1 VSQGL
6 FEWEEP
12 EGDPTFGVRELADVV
27 NQVLRRGFR
36 DGVWVRGEI
45 QGLQQRGGHVYFN
58 LTERDDEGQATIAVS
73 LFANTWYRMR
83 GMLSRHRL
91 RLSDGLAV
99 RVHGN
104 LNLYAPS
111 GRLSLVMD
119 GIDVRFTLGALAAQ
133 RDDLLARLE
142 RDGLLGRNARLP
154 LPVLPMR
161 VGLVSSRGS
170 AAWHD
175 VLHELQASRLGFHV
189 NAVDVRVQGDGAAAE
204 IAAAVRS
211 LARRQV
217 DVTLVVRGGGSR
229 SDLAPFDTEVVAR
242 AIASSSVPVLT
253 GLGHEIDR
261 SVADEVAHTASK
273 TPTAC
278 AAFVVERV
286 RDTVGRA
293 ESAWHGVARHALVRL
308 RAERH
313 RLDSAAHRAAVRTDG
328 ALRLGTQRLDH
339 AAERLCTRPLARL
352 RDAERGL
359 DGAAARVHALD
370 PVQVLARGWSITRGP
385 AGEIVRSV
393 HDVGPGQRVTTT
405 VADGTVVSRVEEG
418 GR

>member
-1 VSQGL
+1 VSQAS

-12 EGDPTFGVRELADVV
+12 EGDPTFGVRELADAL
-27 NQVLRRGFR
+27 NHVLRRGFR

-58 LTERDDEGQATIAVS
+58 LTERGDEGQATIAVS
-73 LFANTWYRMR
+73 LFANTWYQMR
-83 GMLSRHRL
+83 GVLSRHRL

-104 LNLYAPS
+104 LNFYAPN

-133 RDDLLARLE
+133 RDDLMNRLKG
-142 RDGLLGRNARLP
+142 DGLLGRNGRLSV
-154 LPVLPMR
+154 PVLPLH

-175 VLHELQASRLGFHV
+175 VLHELQASRLGFRV
-189 NAVDVRVQGDGAAAE
+189 SAVDVRVQGDTAPAE
-204 IAAAVRS
+204 IAAAVRT
-211 LARRQV
+211 LARHGV
-217 DVTLVVRGGGSR
+217 DVTLLVRGGGSR
-229 SDLAPFDTEVVAR
+229 SDLAPFDTEIVAR
-242 AIASSSVPVLT
+242 AIAGSSVPVLT

-278 AAFVVERV
+278 AALVVERS
-286 RDTVGRA
+286 RDAVARA
-293 ESAWHGVARHALVRL
+293 EAAWQGVARHAQVRL
-308 RAERH
+308 RAEQH
-313 RLDSAAHRAAVRTDG
+313 RLDAAAHRAAVRTDG

-339 AAERLCTRPLARL
+339 AAERLRVRPPAVL

-359 DGAAARVHALD
+359 DAAAARARALD
-370 PVQVLARGWSITRGP
+370 PARVLARGWSITRGP
-385 AGEIVRSV
+385 SGDIVRAV
-393 HDVGPGQRVTTT
+393 RDVAPGEQLTTT
-405 VADGTVVSRVEEG
+405 VLDGTLVSRVEETSP
-418 GR
+418 